1 MTQITLDQAT
11 IDRLRAAGELA
22 QILDPQR
29 ATVGYFESAEMHVY
43 EEGEEGEVPEFDE
56 AELDRREQRWQG
68 IPSDEVRRRLEKLR

>member
-22 QILDPQR
+22 QILDPQG
-29 ATVGYFESAEMHVY
+29 ATVGYFESAELHVY
-43 EEGEEGEVPEFDE
+43 EEGEVPEFDE